1 MFLMLGL
8 WMVVLEVPVPV
19 EAAAVVVAIE
29 HVLTVDTGGM
39 QQLVFDGRSLVN
51 GVVPSLVCKGLV
63 VVP

>member
-1 MFLMLGL
+1 MFLTLDL
-8 WMVVLEVPVPV
+8 WMVVLGVPVPV

-29 HVLTVDTGGM
+29 HVLTVDTGRM